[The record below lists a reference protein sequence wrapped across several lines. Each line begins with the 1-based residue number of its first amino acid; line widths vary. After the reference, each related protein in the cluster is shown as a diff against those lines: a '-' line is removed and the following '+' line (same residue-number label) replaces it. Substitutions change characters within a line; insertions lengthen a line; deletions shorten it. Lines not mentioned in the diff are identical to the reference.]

1 MLHGTI
7 LSGRARTGDWS
18 ACHDVSVSLIRRRS
32 RAQRQPVP
40 PGVVK
45 RRFRP
50 KFHYELFVCGAN
62 GHVLVGTD
70 AEAIRAV
77 DSSFVREYGGM
88 RWYRCL
94 RCDAWLP
101 LPTPA
106 RTKRAVPPERGEIE
120 LPIRGR
126 ALRDKIVLRLIA
138 IDRAAH
144 FLLLGSLAVLAFVLA
159 SHRAKLTHLVAR
171 LNVLFFGARTGTVAP
186 SHGFTHELERLLT
199 LNVTTFRLIGVAAG
213 AYALLEGAE
222 AYGLWLQRRWAE
234 YLTFVATTLFVPYEV
249 YELAGKI
256 TVIRVGAFAINLAI
270 LLYLLLAKR
279 LFGLRGGSA
288 RDKAVREADSGWAA
302 FEQLT
307 PGEFSD

>member
-1 MLHGTI
+1 
-7 LSGRARTGDWS
+7 
-18 ACHDVSVSLIRRRS
+18 
-32 RAQRQPVP
+32 VP

-50 KFHYELFVCGAN
+50 KFHYELFVCGAR

-70 AEAIRAV
+70 AEQVRPV
-77 DSSFVREYGGM
+77 DAAFVREYGGS

-101 LPTPA
+101 LPPPV
-106 RTKRAVPPERGEIE
+106 RVKRLVPPERSEIE

-138 IDRAAH
+138 IDRALH

-159 SHRAKLTHLVAR
+159 SHRAKLTHLVDR
-171 LNVLFFGARTGTVAP
+171 LNVLFFGTRTGTVAP
-186 SHGFTHELERLLT
+186 SHGFTHEFERLLT
-199 LNVTTFRLIGVAAG
+199 LNVTTFRLIGVAAA

-222 AYGLWLQRRWAE
+222 AYGLWFQRRWAE
-234 YLTFVATTLFVPYEV
+234 YLTFVATTLFVPYEL
-249 YELAGKI
+249 YELAGKL
-256 TVIRVGAFAINLAI
+256 TVIRVGAFAVNLAI

-279 LFGLRGGSA
+279 LFGLRGGA
-288 RDKAVREADSGWAA
+288 ERDRAVREADSGWPA